1 MFHVDS
7 FKAVTF
13 HVIGGFS
20 FHLAPVHMRDKD
32 KYLSRILL
40 AQADYFG
47 GFRSPCCSKYCM
59 ESIIITSGLRCFDR
73 YSSSSVMVASSE

>member
-13 HVIGGFS
+13 HVIGCFS
-20 FHLAPVHMRDKD
+20 FHLASVHMRDED

-47 GFRSPCCSKYCM
+47 GFRSPLLLEVLY
-59 ESIIITSGLRCFDR
+59 GVYHYHVRAALL
-73 YSSSSVMVASSE
+73 